1 MTRRKGLFGR
11 GFEAAPAIDVLDSEG
26 WIGQGDGPPVMSK
39 LTIRDLDVAGKEVLM
54 RADFNVPLNDSL
66 VITDDTRIQA
76 ALPTVKH
83 LVEAG
88 AKLVLCSHMGR
99 PTEAKEAKYSLK
111 PVADRLAELLEKEV
125 AFASDCIGEDTA
137 SLRAGLTDG
146 AVLLLENTRYYGEEK
161 KNDADFAKALAG
173 NAELFVNDAFGTAHR
188 AHASTEGVT
197 HHVSQSAMG
206 FLIERELEY
215 LEGKLAEPERP
226 FVVIMGGAKVSD
238 KIEVI
243 SALLEKADTILIGG
257 AMAYTFRKAQGYE
270 IGMSLVEDD
279 KQELALEILKKAN
292 EKGVKF
298 LLPAD
303 TRITK
308 EFKEGAETWVTEV
321 YGEGGAIPADKEG
334 IDIGDVAIKEFRE
347 VLLSAKTVLWN
358 GPMGVFEKDCFSK
371 GTKEVA
377 EAVVES
383 GALSIVGGGD
393 SVTAA
398 VKFGVADKMSF
409 ISTGGGASLELL
421 EGKTLPGVAALSE
434 A

>member
-1 MTRRKGLFGR
+1 
-11 GFEAAPAIDVLDSEG
+11 
-26 WIGQGDGPPVMSK
+26 
-39 LTIRDLDVAGKEVLM
+39 M
-54 RADFNVPLNDSL
+54 RADFNVPYDSDL
-66 VITDDTRIQA
+66 EITDDTRIQA
-76 ALPTVKH
+76 ALPTIKH
-83 LVEAG
+83 LLAEG

-99 PTEAKEAKYSLK
+99 PTEAKEKKFSLES
-111 PVADRLAELLEKEV
+111 VAARLCELLEQDV
-125 AFASDCIGEDTA
+125 TFAEDCIGEDTA
-137 SLRAGLTDG
+137 ALRAEMGGGD
-146 AVLLLENTRYYGEEK
+146 VLLLENTRYYTEEK

-173 NAELFVNDAFGTAHR
+173 NAKIFVNDAFGTAHR

-215 LEGKLAEPERP
+215 LEGKLSQAESP

-243 SALLEKADTILIGG
+243 TALLEKADTIIIGG

-270 IGMSLVEDD
+270 VGMSLVEDD
-279 KQELALEILKKAN
+279 KQELALEILKKAE
-292 EKGVKF
+292 EKGVNF

-308 EFKEGAETWVTEV
+308 EFKEGAETWNTEV
-321 YGEGGAIPADKEG
+321 YGQGGAIPADKEG
-334 IDIGDVAIKEFRE
+334 IDIGDVAIAEFKE
-347 VLLSAKTVLWN
+347 VLSSAKTVLWN
-358 GPMGVFEKDCFSK
+358 GPMGVFEKDCFAK
-371 GTKEVA
+371 GTKEIA
-377 EAVVES
+377 EAVVAS

>member
-1 MTRRKGLFGR
+1 
-11 GFEAAPAIDVLDSEG
+11 
-26 WIGQGDGPPVMSK
+26 MSK

-54 RADFNVPLNDSL
+54 RADFNVPLSENL

-76 ALPTVKH
+76 ALPTVKY

-99 PTEAKEAKYSLK
+99 PTVEKEAKFSLK
-111 PVADRLAELLEKEV
+111 PVAQRLSELLGAEV
-125 AFASDCIGEDTA
+125 AFVSDCVGEEAASMRA
-137 SLRAGLTDG
+137 SLGSG
-146 AVLLLENTRYYGEEK
+146 SVLLLENTRYYEEEK
-161 KNDADFAKALAG
+161 KNDQDFAKALAG
-173 NAELFVNDAFGTAHR
+173 NAQIFVNDAFGTAHR

-197 HHVSQSAMG
+197 HHIEQSAMG
-206 FLIERELEY
+206 YLIERELDY

-270 IGMSLVEDD
+270 IGMSLVEGD
-279 KQELALEILKKAN
+279 KQELALDILKQAQ
-292 EKGVKF
+292 EKGVQF
-298 LLPAD
+298 VLPAD
-303 TRITK
+303 TRITQ
-308 EFKEGAETWVTEV
+308 EFKEGAETWNTDV
-321 YGEGGAIPADKEG
+321 YGQGGAIPADKEG
-334 IDIGDVAIKEFRE
+334 IDIGDVAIREFRE
-347 VLLSAKTVLWN
+347 ILLSAKTVLWN

-371 GTKEVA
+371 GTREIA

-421 EGKTLPGVAALSE
+421 EGKVLPGVDALSE

>member
-1 MTRRKGLFGR
+1 
-11 GFEAAPAIDVLDSEG
+11 
-26 WIGQGDGPPVMSK
+26 MSK

-54 RADFNVPLNDSL
+54 RADFNVPLSENL

-76 ALPTVKH
+76 ALPTVKY

-99 PTEAKEAKYSLK
+99 PIIEKEAKFSLK
-111 PVADRLAELLEKEV
+111 PVAQRLSGLLGAEV
-125 AFASDCIGEDTA
+125 AFVSDCVGEEAASMRA
-137 SLRAGLTDG
+137 SLGSG
-146 AVLLLENTRYYGEEK
+146 SVLLLENTRYYEEEK
-161 KNDADFAKALAG
+161 KNDQDFAKALAG
-173 NAELFVNDAFGTAHR
+173 NAQIFVNDAFGTAHR

-197 HHVSQSAMG
+197 HHIEQSAMG
-206 FLIERELEY
+206 YLIERELDY

-279 KQELALEILKKAN
+279 KQELALDILKQAQ
-292 EKGVKF
+292 EKGVQF
-298 LLPAD
+298 VLPAD

-308 EFKEGAETWVTEV
+308 EFKEGAETWNTDV
-321 YGEGGAIPADKEG
+321 YGQGGAIPADKEG
-334 IDIGDVAIKEFRE
+334 IDIGDVAIREFRE
-347 VLLSAKTVLWN
+347 ILLSAKTVLWN

-371 GTKEVA
+371 GTREIA

-398 VKFGVADKMSF
+398 VKFGVAEKMSF

-421 EGKTLPGVAALSE
+421 EGKVLPGVDALSE

>member
-1 MTRRKGLFGR
+1 
-11 GFEAAPAIDVLDSEG
+11 
-26 WIGQGDGPPVMSK
+26 MSK

-66 VITDDTRIQA
+66 LITDDTRIRA
-76 ALPTVKH
+76 ALPTIEQ
-83 LVEAG
+83 LRAAG

-99 PTEAKEAKYSLK
+99 PSTNREEKYSLK
-111 PVADRLAELLEKEV
+111 PVAARLTEALGCDVK
-125 AFASDCIGEDTA
+125 FASDCIGVDAEA
-137 SLRAGLTDG
+137 LRAGLVDG
-146 AVLLLENTRYYGEEK
+146 EVLLLENTRYYSEEK
-161 KNDADFAKALAG
+161 KNDANFAMSLAG
-173 NAELFVNDAFGTAHR
+173 NAEIFVNDAFGTAHR

-197 HHVSQSAMG
+197 HHVTQSAMG
-206 FLIERELEY
+206 LLIERELEF
-215 LEGKLAEPERP
+215 LEGKLASAESP

-243 SALLEKADTILIGG
+243 NALLEKADTILIGG

-270 IGMSLVEDD
+270 VGMSLVEDD
-279 KQELALEILKKAN
+279 KMELALEIMKNA
-292 EKGVKF
+292 EAKGVKF

-308 EFKEGAETWVTEV
+308 EFKEGAETWNTEV
-321 YGEGGAIPADKEG
+321 YGQGGTIPSDKEG
-334 IDIGDVAIKEFRE
+334 IDIGDVAIEEFKA
-347 VLLSAKTVLWN
+347 VVAGAKTILWN
-358 GPMGVFEKDCFSK
+358 GPMGVFEKDCFAK
-371 GTKEVA
+371 GTKEIS
-377 EAVVES
+377 EAVAES

-398 VKFGVADKMSF
+398 VKFGVADRMSF

-421 EGKTLPGVAALSE
+421 EGKVLPGVAALSE

>member
-1 MTRRKGLFGR
+1 
-11 GFEAAPAIDVLDSEG
+11 
-26 WIGQGDGPPVMSK
+26 MSK

-54 RADFNVPLNDSL
+54 RADFNVPLSEDL

-76 ALPTVKH
+76 ALPTVKY

-99 PTEAKEAKYSLK
+99 PTVEKEAKFSLK
-111 PVADRLAELLEKEV
+111 PVAQRLSELLGAEV
-125 AFASDCIGEDTA
+125 AFASDCVGEEAASMRA
-137 SLRAGLTDG
+137 SLGSG
-146 AVLLLENTRYYGEEK
+146 SVLLLENTRYYEEEK
-161 KNDADFAKALAG
+161 KNDRDFAKALAG
-173 NAELFVNDAFGTAHR
+173 NAQIFVNDAFGTAHR

-197 HHVSQSAMG
+197 HHIEQSAMG
-206 FLIERELEY
+206 YLIERELDY

-279 KQELALEILKKAN
+279 KQELALDILNQAQ
-292 EKGVKF
+292 EKGVQF
-298 LLPAD
+298 VLPAD
-303 TRITK
+303 TRITQ
-308 EFKEGAETWVTEV
+308 EFKEGAETWNTDV
-321 YGEGGAIPADKEG
+321 YDQGGAIPADKEG
-334 IDIGDVAIKEFRE
+334 IDIGDVAIREFRE
-347 VLLSAKTVLWN
+347 ILLSAKTVLWN

-371 GTKEVA
+371 GTREIA

-398 VKFGVADKMSF
+398 VKFGVAEKMSF

-421 EGKTLPGVAALSE
+421 EGKVLPGVDALSE

>member
-1 MTRRKGLFGR
+1 
-11 GFEAAPAIDVLDSEG
+11 
-26 WIGQGDGPPVMSK
+26 MSK
-39 LTIRDLDVAGKEVLM
+39 LTIRDLDVAGKEILM

-66 VITDDTRIQA
+66 QITDDTRIQA
-76 ALPTVKH
+76 ALPTIKF

-99 PTEAKEAKYSLK
+99 PTAEREVKFSLK
-111 PVADRLAELLEKEV
+111 PVADRLSELLGQEV
-125 AFASDCIGEDTA
+125 AFAPDCIGDETA
-137 SLRAGLTDG
+137 ALRAGLADG
-146 AVLLLENTRYYGEEK
+146 SVLLLENTRYYNEEK
-161 KNDADFAKALAG
+161 KNDSEFAKALAG
-173 NAELFVNDAFGTAHR
+173 NAEIFVNDAFGTAHR

-206 FLIERELEY
+206 FLIEKELEY
-215 LEGKLAEPERP
+215 LEGKLANAERP

-243 SALLEKADTILIGG
+243 TALLEKADTILIGG

-279 KQELALEILKKAN
+279 KQELALEILKKAE

-308 EFKEGAETWVTEV
+308 EFKEGAETWNTEV
-321 YGEGGAIPADKEG
+321 YGQGGAIPADKEG
-334 IDIGDVAIKEFRE
+334 IDIGDVAIEEFKE
-347 VLLSAKTVLWN
+347 VLSTAKTVLWN

-371 GTKEVA
+371 GTKAIA

-421 EGKTLPGVAALSE
+421 EGKVLPGVAALSE

>member
-1 MTRRKGLFGR
+1 
-11 GFEAAPAIDVLDSEG
+11 
-26 WIGQGDGPPVMSK
+26 MSK

-54 RADFNVPLNDSL
+54 RADFNVPLSENL

-76 ALPTVKH
+76 ALPTVKY

-99 PTEAKEAKYSLK
+99 PTIEKEAKFSLK
-111 PVADRLAELLEKEV
+111 PVAQRLSELLGAEV
-125 AFASDCIGEDTA
+125 AFASDCVGEEAASMRA
-137 SLRAGLTDG
+137 SLGSG
-146 AVLLLENTRYYGEEK
+146 SVLLLENTRYYEEEK
-161 KNDADFAKALAG
+161 KNDRDFAKALAG
-173 NAELFVNDAFGTAHR
+173 NAQIFVNDAFGTAHR

-197 HHVSQSAMG
+197 HHIEQSAMG
-206 FLIERELEY
+206 YLIERELDY

-279 KQELALEILKKAN
+279 KQELALDILKQAQ
-292 EKGVKF
+292 EKGVQF
-298 LLPAD
+298 VLPAD
-303 TRITK
+303 TRITQ
-308 EFKEGAETWVTEV
+308 EFKEGAETWNTDV
-321 YGEGGAIPADKEG
+321 YGQGGAIPADKEG
-334 IDIGDVAIKEFRE
+334 IDIGDVAIREFRE
-347 VLLSAKTVLWN
+347 ILLSAKTVLWN

-371 GTKEVA
+371 GTREIA

-421 EGKTLPGVAALSE
+421 EGKVLPGVDALSE

>member
-1 MTRRKGLFGR
+1 
-11 GFEAAPAIDVLDSEG
+11 
-26 WIGQGDGPPVMSK
+26 MSK
-39 LTIRDLDVAGKEVLM
+39 LTIRDIDVAGQEVLM
-54 RADFNVPLNDSL
+54 RADFNVPYDSDL
-66 VITDDTRIQA
+66 EITDDTRIQA
-76 ALPTVKH
+76 ALPTIKH
-83 LVEAG
+83 LLAEG

-99 PTEAKEAKYSLK
+99 PTEAKEKKYSLES
-111 PVADRLAELLEKEV
+111 VAARLCELLEQDV
-125 AFASDCIGEDTA
+125 TFAEDCIGEDTA
-137 SLRAGLTDG
+137 ALRAEMGGGD
-146 AVLLLENTRYYGEEK
+146 VLLLENTRYYTEEK

-173 NAELFVNDAFGTAHR
+173 NAKIFVNDAFGTAHR

-215 LEGKLAEPERP
+215 LEGKLSQAESP

-243 SALLEKADTILIGG
+243 TALLEKADTIIIGG

-270 IGMSLVEDD
+270 VGMSLVEDD
-279 KQELALEILKKAN
+279 KQELALEILKKAE

-308 EFKEGAETWVTEV
+308 EFKEGAETWNTEV
-321 YGEGGAIPADKEG
+321 YGQGGAIPADKEG
-334 IDIGDVAIKEFRE
+334 IDIGDVAIAEFKE
-347 VLLSAKTVLWN
+347 VLSSAKTVLWN
-358 GPMGVFEKDCFSK
+358 GPMGVFEKDCFAK
-371 GTKEVA
+371 GTKEIA
-377 EAVVES
+377 EAVVAS

-421 EGKTLPGVAALSE
+421 EGKVLPGVAALSE

>member
-1 MTRRKGLFGR
+1 
-11 GFEAAPAIDVLDSEG
+11 
-26 WIGQGDGPPVMSK
+26 MSK

-66 VITDDTRIQA
+66 LITDDTRIRA
-76 ALPTVKH
+76 ALPTIEQ
-83 LVEAG
+83 LRAAG

-99 PTEAKEAKYSLK
+99 PSTDREEKYSLK
-111 PVADRLAELLEKEV
+111 PVAARLTEALGCDVK
-125 AFASDCIGEDTA
+125 FASDCIGDDAEA
-137 SLRAGLTDG
+137 LRAGLVDG
-146 AVLLLENTRYYGEEK
+146 EVLLLENTRYYNEEK
-161 KNDADFAKALAG
+161 KNDANFSMSLAG
-173 NAELFVNDAFGTAHR
+173 NAEIFVNDAFGTAHR

-197 HHVSQSAMG
+197 HHVAQSAMG
-206 FLIERELEY
+206 LLIERELEF
-215 LEGKLAEPERP
+215 LEGKLANAVSP

-243 SALLEKADTILIGG
+243 NALLEKADTILIGG

-270 IGMSLVEDD
+270 VGMSLVEDD
-279 KQELALEILKKAN
+279 KMELALEIMKNA
-292 EKGVKF
+292 EAKGVKF

-308 EFKEGAETWVTEV
+308 EFKEGAETWNTEV
-321 YGEGGAIPADKEG
+321 YGQGGTIPSDKEG
-334 IDIGDVAIKEFRE
+334 IDIGDVAIEEFKA
-347 VLLSAKTVLWN
+347 VVAGAKTILWN
-358 GPMGVFEKDCFSK
+358 GPMGVFEKDCFAK
-371 GTKEVA
+371 GTKEIS
-377 EAVVES
+377 EAVAES

-398 VKFGVADKMSF
+398 VKFGVADRMSF

-421 EGKTLPGVAALSE
+421 EGKVLPGVAALSE

>member
-1 MTRRKGLFGR
+1 
-11 GFEAAPAIDVLDSEG
+11 
-26 WIGQGDGPPVMSK
+26 MSK

-66 VITDDTRIQA
+66 LITDDTRIRA
-76 ALPTVKH
+76 ALPTIEQ
-83 LVEAG
+83 LRAAG

-99 PTEAKEAKYSLK
+99 PSTDREEKYSLK
-111 PVADRLAELLEKEV
+111 PVAARLTEALGCAVK
-125 AFASDCIGEDTA
+125 FASDCIGDNAEA
-137 SLRAGLTDG
+137 LRAGLADG
-146 AVLLLENTRYYGEEK
+146 EVLLLENTRYYSEEK
-161 KNDADFAKALAG
+161 KNDANFSKSLAG
-173 NAELFVNDAFGTAHR
+173 NAEIFVNDAFGTAHR

-197 HHVSQSAMG
+197 HHVTQSAMG
-206 FLIERELEY
+206 LLIERELEF
-215 LEGKLAEPERP
+215 LEGKLANAESP

-243 SALLEKADTILIGG
+243 NALLEKADTILIGG

-270 IGMSLVEDD
+270 VGMSLVEDD
-279 KQELALEILKKAN
+279 KMELALEIMKNA
-292 EKGVKF
+292 EAKGVKF

-308 EFKEGAETWVTEV
+308 EFKEGAETWNTEV
-321 YGEGGAIPADKEG
+321 YGQGGTIPSDKEG
-334 IDIGDVAIKEFRE
+334 IDIGDVAIEEFKG
-347 VLLSAKTVLWN
+347 VVAGAKTILWN
-358 GPMGVFEKDCFSK
+358 GPMGVFEKDCFAK
-371 GTKEVA
+371 GTKEIS
-377 EAVVES
+377 EAVAES

-398 VKFGVADKMSF
+398 VKFGVADRMSF

-421 EGKTLPGVAALSE
+421 EGKVLPGVAALSE

>member
-1 MTRRKGLFGR
+1 
-11 GFEAAPAIDVLDSEG
+11 
-26 WIGQGDGPPVMSK
+26 
-39 LTIRDLDVAGKEVLM
+39 
-54 RADFNVPLNDSL
+54 
-66 VITDDTRIQA
+66 
-76 ALPTVKH
+76 
-83 LVEAG
+83 
-88 AKLVLCSHMGR
+88 MGR
-99 PTEAKEAKYSLK
+99 PSAEKEEKYSLA
-111 PVADRLAELLEKEV
+111 PAAEHLGKLLGCPV
-125 AFASDCIGEDTA
+125 AFAPDCIGDDAEAARA
-137 SLRAGLTDG
+137 SLSNGDII
-146 AVLLLENTRYYGEEK
+146 LLENTRYHPEEK
-161 KNDADFAKALAG
+161 ANDATFAEALAG
-173 NAELFVNDAFGTAHR
+173 DAELFVNDAFGTAHR

-206 FLIERELEY
+206 FLIEKELEY
-215 LEGKLAEPERP
+215 LQVKLDQAESP

-243 SALLEKADTILIGG
+243 SALLDKADTILIGG

-279 KQELALEILKKAN
+279 KQELALEILENAKK
-292 EKGVKF
+292 KGVNF

-308 EFKEGAETWVTEV
+308 EFKEGAETWNTEV
-321 YGEGGAIPADKEG
+321 YGQGGTIPADKEG
-334 IDIGDVAIKEFRE
+334 IDIGDVAIEEFKK
-347 VLLSAKTVLWN
+347 VIASAKTILWN

-371 GTKEVA
+371 GTDAIAKA
-377 EAVVES
+377 IADS

-398 VKFGVADKMSF
+398 VKFGVADKVSF

-421 EGKTLPGVAALSE
+421 EGKPLPGVAALTDKT

>member
-11 GFEAAPAIDVLDSEG
+11 GFEAGPAIDVLDSEG

-161 KNDADFAKALAG
+161 KNDTDFAKALAG

>member
-1 MTRRKGLFGR
+1 
-11 GFEAAPAIDVLDSEG
+11 
-26 WIGQGDGPPVMSK
+26 MSK

-66 VITDDTRIQA
+66 SITDDTRIRA
-76 ALPTVKH
+76 ALPTIKE
-83 LVEAG
+83 LLSKG
-88 AKLVLCSHMGR
+88 ARLVLCSHMGR
-99 PTEAKEAKYSLK
+99 PTEAREKKYSLE
-111 PVADRLAELLEKEV
+111 PVAARLCELLEQDV
-125 AFASDCIGEDTA
+125 TFAADCIGEDTA
-137 SLRAGLTDG
+137 ALRAELKDG
-146 AVLLLENTRYYGEEK
+146 EVLLLENTRYYNEEK
-161 KNDADFAKALAG
+161 KNDPVFAKALAG
-173 NAELFVNDAFGTAHR
+173 NATIFVNDAFGTAHR

-206 FLIERELEY
+206 LLIEKELEY
-215 LEGKLAEPERP
+215 LEGKLANAEHP

-279 KQELALEILKKAN
+279 KQELALEILKKAE

-308 EFKEGAETWVTEV
+308 EFKEGAETWNTEV
-321 YGEGGAIPADKEG
+321 YGQGGAIPADKEG
-334 IDIGDVAIKEFRE
+334 IDIGDVAIEEFKE
-347 VLLSAKTVLWN
+347 VLLTAKTVLWN

-371 GTKEVA
+371 GTKAIA
-377 EAVVES
+377 EAVVAS

-421 EGKTLPGVAALSE
+421 EGKVLPGVAALSE